1 MIEYK
6 IVKITDLGTVNRGK
20 SKHRPR
26 NDSILYG
33 GKYPFIQ
40 TADIKKANLY
50 LSDYS
55 QTYNEIGLKQS
66 KLWKK
71 GTLCFTIAANI
82 ADSAILDIDACFPD
96 SIVGF
101 LPHEN
106 VSDTVYVKYLFDE
119 LKLYFQQISKGTTQ
133 DNLSLD
139 KICRVKLR
147 VPNYETQKKIAL
159 VLSAYDNLIE
169 NNNKRI
175 KLLEQMAENLYK
187 EWFVRFRF
195 PGYEDVEFKGKS
207 PKYWNKLRLDQ
218 FGIQLESGARPKGGI
233 NSLINDG
240 VPSLGAESVKG
251 LAEFDYSN
259 VKLIPE
265 EFYRKLKRGKN
276 RGNHILIYKDGAY
289 IGKVTLFKY
298 GFPFERFAIN
308 EHVFFMNSIRAE
320 YQNYLYFTLKQSS
333 YYTLMQNLNRNAA
346 QPGLSQLD
354 INRIKIIEPDQ
365 VTLVSFNDFVEPI
378 LKEVFQLAK
387 KNHSLIKQRDMLL
400 PRLMSGKL
408 EV

>member
-1 MIEYK
+1 MIDYK

-40 TADIKKANLY
+40 TADVKRANLY

-82 ADSAILDIDACFPD
+82 ADSAILDMDACFPD

-101 LPHEN
+101 LSYEN
-106 VSDTVYVKYLFDE
+106 ISDTIYVKYLFDE

-147 VPNYETQKKIAL
+147 VPNYETQKKIAS

-175 KLLEQMAENLYK
+175 HVLEQMAENLYK
-187 EWFVRFRF
+187 EWFVRF
-195 PGYEDVEFKGKS
+195 
-207 PKYWNKLRLDQ
+207 
-218 FGIQLESGARPKGGI
+218 
-233 NSLINDG
+233 
-240 VPSLGAESVKG
+240 
-251 LAEFDYSN
+251 
-259 VKLIPE
+259 
-265 EFYRKLKRGKN
+265 
-276 RGNHILIYKDGAY
+276 
-289 IGKVTLFKY
+289 
-298 GFPFERFAIN
+298 
-308 EHVFFMNSIRAE
+308 
-320 YQNYLYFTLKQSS
+320 
-333 YYTLMQNLNRNAA
+333 
-346 QPGLSQLD
+346 
-354 INRIKIIEPDQ
+354 
-365 VTLVSFNDFVEPI
+365 
-378 LKEVFQLAK
+378 
-387 KNHSLIKQRDMLL
+387 
-400 PRLMSGKL
+400 
-408 EV
+408 